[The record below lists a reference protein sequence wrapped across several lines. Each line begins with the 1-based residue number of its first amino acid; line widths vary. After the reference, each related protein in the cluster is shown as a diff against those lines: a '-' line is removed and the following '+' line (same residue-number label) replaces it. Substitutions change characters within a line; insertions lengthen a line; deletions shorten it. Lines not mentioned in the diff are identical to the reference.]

1 MFCDLASKDSDM
13 CLQHSEGWDRKHT
26 CANSKNK
33 CETNEKDMKRCCP
46 ETCKNPTNF
55 TKEICEASGKEGTCK
70 YPFHAKADECLG
82 FEKGKTKLDI
92 DKFKKCKY
100 ILHRKNYFEY

>member
-82 FEKGKTKLDI
+82 FEKGKTQLNI
-92 DKFKKCKY
+92 DGYNTVFGNLL
-100 ILHRKNYFEY
+100 INYFEY